1 MKGEDTAMRARGFE
15 LGLWLLALLVV
26 LMLAASAFSGGS
38 VARAQDPGATP
49 NPVVPDPGPAQ
60 MPPQTIL
67 EIAQRTAEDASKA
80 VDSANTILGVIEGFG
95 TLLAVLLGVLSILGT
110 LLGVRTLRDFNQ
122 TRSRYETEM
131 NKALETLKT
140 FESRVDTNAEE
151 IRARGDRAIEALTM
165 LQLGKQQMD
174 ARNLGAAMDALKQ
187 AWAQDPQNR
196 AINYFM
202 GELCIQ
208 LGEFD
213 AAIRYLLDAGADST
227 DEKRRLPAALAA
239 LAYAYRK
246 KGDLAQSRTDQQDFY
261 YKAEG
266 YFREALRDNPGLLDI
281 DGESWSGA
289 LGGLY
294 QKQGRIADAI
304 GAYEQ
309 AIEATG
315 RKSSYP
321 FNNLAIL
328 HAQQR
333 NMAKARDNFV
343 RAVEA
348 AARNLDDKPHDYWAR
363 FDMVTAQVFLGNAEE
378 VRKHLQLAFSTA
390 PSADRLGVFLGGL
403 NRLKDAAPSELL
415 DRVISAVEA
424 EIDRRKAELDLAG

>member
-1 MKGEDTAMRARGFE
+1 MRCKSGLAFVVA
-15 LGLWLLALLVV
+15 LGLLALV
-26 LMLAASAFSGGS
+26 MLAASPGLNA
-38 VARAQDPGATP
+38 VRAQGPDAGPTPTAPGP
-49 NPVVPDPGPAQ
+49 NPDGMAPE
-60 MPPQTIL
+60 TIL
-67 EIAQRTAEDASKA
+67 DYAQRTAEDASKA
-80 VDSANTILGVIEGFG
+80 VESANTILGVIEG
-95 TLLAVLLGVLSILGT
+95 LGT
-110 LLGVRTLRDFNQ
+110 LLTIILALIGVLGALIGIGGMRDFSQ
-122 TRSRYETEM
+122 ARRRYEDEM
-131 NKALETLKT
+131 NKALESLKT
-140 FESRVDTNAEE
+140 FEARVEANAEE
-151 IRARGDRAIEALTM
+151 IRARGDRSIEALTL

-187 AWAQDPQNR
+187 AWTKDPQNR

-208 LGEFD
+208 IGDYD
-213 AAIRYLLDAGADST
+213 AAIRYLTDAGANST
-227 DEKRRLPAALAA
+227 DENMRLPAAQAA

-246 KGDLAQSRTDQQDFY
+246 KGDQAQTRAEQQDYY

-266 YFREALRDNPGLLDI
+266 YFREALRYNPGLLDI

-304 GAYEQ
+304 AAYEQ

-333 NMAKARDNFV
+333 NMTRAREYFQ

-363 FDMVTAQVFLGNAEE
+363 FDMVTAQAFLGNADE

-390 PSADRLGVFLGGL
+390 PSADRLNVFLGGL

-415 DRVISAVEA
+415 DRVIAAVQA
-424 EIDRRKAELDLAG
+424 EIERRKAELDRSG

>member
-1 MKGEDTAMRARGFE
+1 MQRKSGLAFVTV
-15 LGLWLLALLVV
+15 LGLIALVFLAT
-26 LMLAASAFSGGS
+26 LASSGPSFS
-38 VARAQDPGATP
+38 VIRAQGPDYSPTPQPGQ
-49 NPVVPDPGPAQ
+49 GG
-60 MPPQTIL
+60 MPPETVL

-80 VDSANTILGVIEGFG
+80 VDAANTILGMIQGFG
-95 TLLAVLLGVLSILGT
+95 TLLTLLLGVLGVIGAALGI
-110 LLGVRTLRDFNQ
+110 RTLRDFGDA
-122 TRSRYETEM
+122 RGRYETEM
-131 NKALETLKT
+131 NRALENLKT
-140 FESRVDTNAEE
+140 FETRVEANAAE
-151 IRARGDRAIEALTM
+151 IRARGDRSIEALTL

-187 AWAQDPQNR
+187 AWTKDPQNR

-208 LGEFD
+208 LGDYD
-213 AAIRYLLDAGADST
+213 AAIRYLVDAGADST
-227 DEKRRLPAALAA
+227 DENLRLPAAQAA

-246 KGDLAQSRTDQQDFY
+246 KGDRAQSRAEQQDFY

-266 YFREALRDNPGLLDI
+266 YFREALRFNPGLLDI

-304 GAYEQ
+304 AAYEQ

-333 NMAKARDNFV
+333 NMAKAREYFQ

-348 AARNLDDKPHDYWAR
+348 AGRNLDDKPHDYWAR
-363 FDMVTAQVFLGNAEE
+363 FDMVTAQTFLGNAEE
-378 VRKHLQLAFSTA
+378 VRKHLQLAFATA

-415 DRVISAVEA
+415 DRVIGAVEA
-424 EIDRRKAELDLAG
+424 EIERRKAELDRSG

>member
-1 MKGEDTAMRARGFE
+1 
-15 LGLWLLALLVV
+15 
-26 LMLAASAFSGGS
+26 
-38 VARAQDPGATP
+38 
-49 NPVVPDPGPAQ
+49 
-60 MPPQTIL
+60 
-67 EIAQRTAEDASKA
+67 
-80 VDSANTILGVIEGFG
+80 
-95 TLLAVLLGVLSILGT
+95 
-110 LLGVRTLRDFNQ
+110 
-122 TRSRYETEM
+122 
-131 NKALETLKT
+131 
-140 FESRVDTNAEE
+140 
-151 IRARGDRAIEALTM
+151 
-165 LQLGKQQMD
+165 MD